1 MSRLLF
7 LLFLLFLAS
16 ETLAARK
23 LAPELHLTL
32 PVALDDSAKQQE
44 RQYWTV
50 KRDLSLTSVPYLT
63 LGFVAHAIKHDIRKI
78 NHDINWGFH
87 NKLDDYL
94 QFAPL
99 ALTYGLKATGYQGR
113 SQWGRLITSNAFSA
127 VIMAA
132 MVNGLKYSV
141 RDTRP
146 DGSTDN
152 SFPSGHTA
160 TAFMAATILHK
171 EYGLTRSLWYS
182 VGGYSVATGIGVFRV
197 MNNRHWVSDV
207 LVGAGI
213 GILSTELGYAISDLI
228 FKDKYTIRREME
240 NLNDVSEHP
249 SFFSLQAGMGI
260 MLGKHDVPQ
269 RLTEEGGPSR
279 IKHGLSTVISAEA
292 AYFLNPYLGFG
303 LRARINSTAVMPRWE
318 DGSDVW
324 TSGTMRYNSTINRF
338 EHPNPLDAGY
348 KHSNETRTD
357 QLSSFDIMGGI
368 YGQLPLNKR
377 MSLGTKML
385 FGRRHSGDVWFW
397 ADKSGKHH
405 TEDEDY
411 TQTILT
417 EMTTKKSDINTY
429 DRVKSFEMK
438 GDNSF
443 IFGTSINF
451 SYVLKH
457 NIVWRV
463 SVDYDFTRANYN
475 YNYYSFSLAEEA
487 NNILNPGGNIAAWRK
502 TASGSLR
509 RKVHQITPGFAVCF
523 SF

>member
-1 MSRLLF
+1 MSKHLF
-7 LLFLLFLAS
+7 LFVLLMATLPVLA
-16 ETLAARK
+16 TRK
-23 LAPELHLTL
+23 SVPELHLTI
-32 PVALDDSAKQQE
+32 PSALTDSAKQE
-44 RQYWTV
+44 NRYWTV

-63 LGFVAHAIKHDIRKI
+63 LGLVAHAIKRDVRKI

-87 NKLDDYL
+87 NKVDDYL

-113 SQWGRLITSNAFSA
+113 SQWGRLLTSNAFSA

-146 DGSTDN
+146 DGTADN

-182 VGGYSVATGIGVFRV
+182 VGGYSVATGIGAFRV

-213 GILSTELGYAISDLI
+213 GILSTELGYAISDII
-228 FKDKYTIRREME
+228 FKDKYTMRREME

-249 SFFSLQAGMGI
+249 SFFSLQAGIGI
-260 MLGKHDVPQ
+260 MLGKRDVPQ
-269 RLTEEGGPSR
+269 ELTAIGGPSR
-279 IKHGLSTVISAEA
+279 IKHGLSTVIAAEA
-292 AYFLNPYLGFG
+292 AYFLNPYMGLG
-303 LRARINSTAVMPRWE
+303 LRARINSTAVMPSWE
-318 DGSDVW
+318 GGSDVW
-324 TSGTMRYNSTINRF
+324 TSGMMHFNPATNSF
-338 EHPNPLDAGY
+338 EHPNPLDVNY
-348 KHSNETRTD
+348 KRSDETRTD
-357 QLSSFDIMGGI
+357 QLSSFDVMGGI
-368 YGQLPLNKR
+368 YGQLPLSKR
-377 MSLGTKML
+377 MSLGTKAL

-405 TEDEDY
+405 TENEDY
-411 TQTILT
+411 TQTILA

-429 DRVKSFEMK
+429 DRVKSFEME

-451 SYVLKH
+451 SYALKH

-463 SVDYDFTRANYN
+463 FVDYDFTRANYN